1 MQERRGKLRNT
12 NSYLFRRSTIRKMS
26 QRPLSCPICGKD
38 LDTDESLYN
47 VGYGPSYNLKD
58 GYNKNHKKKACGNC
72 FDDRYKE

>member
-1 MQERRGKLRNT
+1 
-12 NSYLFRRSTIRKMS
+12 MS